1 MSESGHNC
9 MNKPAITL
17 RHLTDEN
24 SRYAYQIDRTDIPED
39 WVDTADTIIE
49 LNRYGLEHHLPGH
62 TFLAYLGDACIG
74 LILIGEAIPWD
85 TDPAEMHGVPFYRVM
100 GFVVDKAYRSKGL
113 GGEILENA
121 IDSVY
126 RDFGKRPLALG
137 VHRDNP
143 RAGRF
148 YERHGFRRTGVYE
161 GNDEYYLRMV

>member
-1 MSESGHNC
+1 MDTA
-9 MNKPAITL
+9 AIRL
-17 RHLTDEN
+17 VRLTEAN
-24 SRYAYQIDRTDIPED
+24 VHHARSIDREDIPEE

-126 RDFGKRPLALG
+126 RDFGKHPLALG
-137 VHRDNP
+137 VHRENVH
-143 RAGRF
+143 AGRF

-161 GNDEYYLRMV
+161 GMDEYYLRME

>member
-1 MSESGHNC
+1 MDAKNIILE
-9 MNKPAITL
+9 P
-17 RHLTDEN
+17 LTPEN
-24 SRYAYQIDRTDIPED
+24 QHHAYRIDRTDIPED

-49 LNRYGLEHHLPGH
+49 LNQYGLEHRLKGL
-62 TFLAYLGDACIG
+62 TFLAHCGGACIG

-85 TDPAEMHGVPFYRVM
+85 TDPEEMLGVPFYRVM

-113 GGEILENA
+113 GGEILEKA
-121 IDSVY
+121 IEAVY

-137 VHRDNP
+137 VHKDNP

-148 YERHGFRRTGVYE
+148 YERHGFRRTGVFE